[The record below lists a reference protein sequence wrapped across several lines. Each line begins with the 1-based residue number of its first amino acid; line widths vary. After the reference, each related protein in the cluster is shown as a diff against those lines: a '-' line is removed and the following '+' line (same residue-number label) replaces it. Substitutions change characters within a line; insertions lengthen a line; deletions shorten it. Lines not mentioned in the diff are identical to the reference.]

1 MTDNS
6 SPLDKKTIVLRIV
19 IGVALVL
26 LPLVV
31 ILALAF
37 FS

>member
-1 MTDNS
+1 MADDDP
-6 SPLDKKTIVLRIV
+6 PLDRKTVVLRIV
-19 IGVALVL
+19 VGVALVL

-37 FS
+37 F